1 MKQLYII
8 ALIFLF
14 IAGPALAAERTNLL
28 GNPLNLAI
36 KQLYAAPNDGS
47 QLVYSIPIEV
57 TLLDVSEDANWY
69 KVKIQYNFGPL
80 NYTYVGWTK
89 IPVTEIISKREKK
102 PTKIADLP

>member
-1 MKQLYII
+1 MKYLFVI
-8 ALIFLF
+8 ALIFLLT
-14 IAGPALAAERTNLL
+14 ACPMALAERTNLL
-28 GNPLNLAI
+28 GDPLNLAI
-36 KQLYAAPNDGS
+36 KQLYATPNDGS